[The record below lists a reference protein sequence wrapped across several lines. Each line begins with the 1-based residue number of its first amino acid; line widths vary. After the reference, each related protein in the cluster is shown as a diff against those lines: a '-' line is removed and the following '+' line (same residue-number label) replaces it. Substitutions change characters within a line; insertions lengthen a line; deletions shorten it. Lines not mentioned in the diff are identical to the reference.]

1 MIFKTPVSSFSLSR
15 GIQQTK
21 DTTAQ
26 SVENFLK
33 QQLKTQETMSRLNI
47 SQTLLAIHVTNV
59 ILYSQQSVSSQYRS
73 QESMEN
79 KTFNKLLYS
88 SGQTFQDPSE
98 LSQFVR
104 KDLEQNK
111 HYCTLCERF
120 SHRSA
125 AMARNHVESQHFPN
139 IFSYPCDLCGDVLTS
154 KSSFMLH
161 RSGI

>member
-59 ILYSQQSVSSQYRS
+59 ILYFHQSVASQCTN
-73 QESMEN
+73 QESIKNRQN
-79 KTFNKLLYS
+79 KNNLYS
-88 SGQTFQDPSE
+88 CIAICNFKPKKQELNLHDIVKISPSSRLTMAG
-98 LSQFVR
+98 LS
-104 KDLEQNK
+104 
-111 HYCTLCERF
+111 
-120 SHRSA
+120 
-125 AMARNHVESQHFPN
+125 
-139 IFSYPCDLCGDVLTS
+139 
-154 KSSFMLH
+154 
-161 RSGI
+161 